1 MGRQLT
7 RSLCGLLVAP
17 WLPLAVNAAEP
28 VESTL
33 SHRSSA
39 GFYYSRGL
47 YGEDQPTRI
56 RYAPVSHE
64 ISSGPWRAKVTV
76 PRVEISGPGNVLVN
90 VGNIGRAGDER
101 VSESGVGDAL
111 LSLTYEL
118 PATSNR
124 LPFFDIG
131 IEVKLPTADE
141 NKGLGTGKVDSSLQL
156 DMYQPIG
163 KVTVFGTVAWKYRQ
177 SAEFF
182 PQLRNSWLLSAGIS
196 IPVSDRAQIGFFY
209 DYQQAVS
216 DLSRATR
223 EWVPYVNLGL
233 SEHWSLMLY
242 AVKGFTDDSAD
253 RAAGVQ
259 LGFRW

>member
-1 MGRQLT
+1 MSGGAIHWV
-7 RSLCGLLVAP
+7 CGLAIAP
-17 WLPLAVNAAEP
+17 WLPMGLYAAEP
-28 VESTL
+28 VESSL
-33 SHRSSA
+33 SHNSSA

-64 ISSGPWRAKVTV
+64 VSAGPWRAKVTL

-90 VGNIGRAGDER
+90 VGNIGRVGDER
-101 VSESGVGDAL
+101 VSTSGVGDVL
-111 LSLTYEL
+111 LNLTYEL

-124 LPFFDIG
+124 LPFFDVG

-141 NKGLGTGKVDSSLQL
+141 SKGLGTGKVDSSLQL
-156 DMYQPIG
+156 DIYQPLG
-163 KVTVFGTVAWKYRQ
+163 NVTLFGTVAWKYRQ

-182 PQLRNSWLLSAGIS
+182 QQLRNSWLLSAGAS
-196 IPVSDRAQIGFFY
+196 IPLSDRTQFGFFY

-216 DLSRATR
+216 DLSGDTR

-233 SEHWSLMLY
+233 DERWSLMFY
-242 AVKGFTDDSAD
+242 AVKGFTEDSAD
-253 RAAGVQ
+253 RAVGVQ
-259 LGFRW
+259 LGLRW